1 MVSGPVAACCYQDIL
16 FVCVSCSIDYRG
28 LVPIPNPGP
37 TMLCVGFYIKLPQ
50 LAVALTNGNN
60 VAYNLTMWQRL
71 ADLTSLTKA

>member
-1 MVSGPVAACCYQDIL
+1 
-16 FVCVSCSIDYRG
+16 
-28 LVPIPNPGP
+28 
-37 TMLCVGFYIKLPQ
+37 MLGVGFYIKLPQ